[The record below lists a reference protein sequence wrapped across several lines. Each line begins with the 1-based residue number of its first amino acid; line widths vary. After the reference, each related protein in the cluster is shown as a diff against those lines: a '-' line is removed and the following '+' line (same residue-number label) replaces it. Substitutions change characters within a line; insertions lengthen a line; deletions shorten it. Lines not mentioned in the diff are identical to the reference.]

1 MIQQYPGPYVITPS
15 ESVRSLQTTGRS
27 LRQNVIVS
35 PIPAD
40 YVGSKVKRKGAT
52 TVTPTEHE
60 QIAVKKGTYVT
71 GDIKVGPSAQ
81 EPDAEYTLGTD
92 ERVAMVGADKY
103 WRVKPKINVT
113 QEGHVDSGEVIGTG
127 GSAYPYI
134 DATTITPTKNTQTVG
149 ANGSYMGG
157 AVTVDPIPDSYFD
170 MTGANAWM
178 GAGAELVTTFTMAD
192 VKLSATS
199 YASWTPSTTA
209 SDILATRNAGTF
221 VADLENY
228 DYYLVWETGI
238 PVVVP
243 ASTTKKSLPI
253 FTAAY
258 QVQQLFRR
266 PSSFA
271 QIEAGTY
278 SAAACISAYTNNFIR
293 YYGTTQNSATYSWGL
308 SYALY
313 ATLTAATF
321 SSTSSDNP
329 TVTVKSPKVSARC
342 SSTYMSTTSA
352 AAIDQTNTIISQK
365 CLVYRVKKQ
374 TGFIRGVYEGNVAF
388 INELIGD

>member
-1 MIQQYPGPYVITPS
+1 MTKPYRGPYVVTPS
-15 ESVRSLQTTGRS
+15 ETGKTLPTS
-27 LRQNVIVS
+27 GCTLKQNVIIAA
-35 PIPAD
+35 IPAS
-40 YVGSKVKRKGAT
+40 YTVKQAAQP
-52 TVTPTEHE
+52 VTPPEPT
-60 QIAVKKGTYVT
+60 
-71 GDIKVGPSAQ
+71 
-81 EPDAEYTLGTD
+81 PDAVYTLGTD
-92 ERVAMVGADKY
+92 ERIATVGSDKY

-113 QEGHVDSGEVIGTG
+113 QAGKVAEGEVVGTG

-134 DATTITPTKNTQTVG
+134 EATTITPTKSTQTLG
-149 ANGSYMGG
+149 ASGSYMGG
-157 AVTVDPIPDSYFD
+157 AVTVEPIPSQYYD
-170 MTGANAWM
+170 MSGANAWM

-199 YASWTPSTTA
+199 FASWTPSTTA
-209 SDILATRNAGTF
+209 TDILATRNAGTF
-221 VADLENY
+221 VADMANY

-321 SSTSSDNP
+321 SSSTADSP
-329 TVTVKSPKVSARC
+329 TVTVKSPKISARC
-342 SSTYMSTTSA
+342 HSTYMSTTSA
-352 AAIDQTNTIISQK
+352 SSIDQTNTIISQK
-365 CLVYRVKKQ
+365 CKVYRVKKQ